1 MMVWTGLS
9 DGNNRMERCVK
20 TLSVYFDITQSAV
33 GMLIAKMGLFLL
45 KCHFGLQSFLCKCKC
60 HVLLDLINS
69 HLNTECNS
77 LLSDLSFLSMI
88 VLSSDL
94 VNSSQ
99 CMFIQ
104 MLWKCS
110 VALKLCIQLYRFQ
123 VSISLLLSNG
133 ANLLM
138 YNTSPKRMQW
148 LQHSGNVPKTEI
160 HFAYEVTCCWFLTGC
175 EC

>member
-1 MMVWTGLS
+1 MM
-9 DGNNRMERCVK
+9 
-20 TLSVYFDITQSAV
+20 
-33 GMLIAKMGLFLL
+33 IAKMGLFLP
-45 KCHFGLQSFLCKCKC
+45 KCRFGLQSFLCQCKC
-60 HVLLDLINS
+60 CVLLDLINS

-77 LLSDLSFLSMI
+77 LLSDLSFLSI

-104 MLWKCS
+104 MSWKCS
-110 VALKLCIQLYRFQ
+110 VALKLGIQLYRFQ

-138 YNTSPKRMQW
+138 YNTSPKRMQ
-148 LQHSGNVPKTEI
+148 
-160 HFAYEVTCCWFLTGC
+160 
-175 EC
+175 